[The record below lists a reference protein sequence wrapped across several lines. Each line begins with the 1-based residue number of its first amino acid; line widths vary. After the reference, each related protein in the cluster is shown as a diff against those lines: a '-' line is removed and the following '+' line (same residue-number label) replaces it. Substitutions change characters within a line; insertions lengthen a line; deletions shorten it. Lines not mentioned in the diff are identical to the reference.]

1 MVVCLQDRLAVPKI
15 LSSKKH
21 NRGKGLN
28 RKQPKQVL
36 CAFSLTSG
44 CKEQMACYE
53 SLLTFI
59 ALSVAF
65 WIAFTTKNAKHTL
78 TATSTPARKHTSQLG
93 IALAYSRIVS
103 ATCFGTLASGD
114 TSGSRRLLCATTG
127 CLRVP
132 RLLVITD
139 RFGLTSKRHV
149 RQDAGLLKRVRPYV
163 SILAVHKVM
172 TMISSKAE
180 CF

>member
-1 MVVCLQDRLAVPKI
+1 MTVVFFSCDKAWWCACRTGCQMLKI

-28 RKQPKQVL
+28 RKQPKQQM
-36 CAFSLTSG
+36 CAFSLISG
-44 CKEQMACYE
+44 RTEQMACYE
-53 SLLTFI
+53 SLLTCI

-78 TATSTPARKHTSQLG
+78 TATSTPARKHTSQVG

-127 CLRVP
+127 CLR
-132 RLLVITD
+132 LLVITD
-139 RFGLTSKRHV
+139 RFGLLSKIHV
-149 RQDAGLLKRVRPYV
+149 RQDAGFLKRIRP
-163 SILAVHKVM
+163 
-172 TMISSKAE
+172 
-180 CF
+180 

>member
-1 MVVCLQDRLAVPKI
+1 MVVRLQDRLAMLKI
-15 LSSKKH
+15 LSSQKH

-28 RKQPKQVL
+28 RRQPKQQL
-36 CAFSLTSG
+36 WAFSLTSG
-44 CKEQMACYE
+44 CTEQMACYK
-53 SLLTFI
+53 SLLTCI

-78 TATSTPARKHTSQLG
+78 TATSTPARKQTSQVG

-139 RFGLTSKRHV
+139 RFGLPSKNHV
-149 RQDAGLLKRVRPYV
+149 RQDAGFLTRIRPYAP
-163 SILAVHKVM
+163 SLAVHKVL
-172 TMISSKAE
+172 TIL
-180 CF
+180 